1 MPNHLQEGLKEIELK
16 GIGGSPGVAV
26 GPVLLVTTEEE
37 RLVERT
43 INEEDIPREITRFEE
58 ALIATRHQV
67 REIQQKVS
75 NAIGQESA
83 SIFDAH
89 LLVVDDRSFVEE
101 VIRGLSAQRKN
112 VEAVLTSVTDRYAQ
126 ALSAIE
132 DDYLRERAADVRDVT
147 RRILRNL
154 SGRSS
159 ALLAQLDKAHI
170 VVSNDLAPSDTATL
184 NKEKVMGFGTDLGSP
199 TSHTAIMARALAIPA
214 VVGLHDVSIRVS
226 TGDTVLIDGNKG
238 LFVIHPSRER
248 LEHYGKVQE
257 IRQSME
263 TKLKELRDQPAVTKD
278 GYQVTLS
285 ANIELPNDVDAVI
298 QNGAVGVGLFRTEY
312 LYLAMKQEI
321 PSEDD
326 QYNAY
331 VEVARRVENAPAIIR
346 TVDLGGDKFLSH
358 LKIPEELN
366 PFMGWRAIRF
376 CLAQPDIFKS
386 QLRAILRASTYE
398 NIKLMYPMVSNVDEV
413 LRANAFLEEA
423 KNELRQRG
431 QPFNDDL
438 EVGVMIE
445 VPSAAITANLIAPH
459 VDFFSLGTNDLVQ
472 YTLAVDRVNERVAYL
487 YEPTHPAI
495 IRLIKSTIDVGHEH
509 GIWVG
514 ICGEMA
520 ANPLMAPLLMGLGI
534 DEFSMS
540 PPAVPLVKAAIRSLR
555 FHEAEELAKL
565 VLTSESAPKVI
576 ELCRKLIE
584 QVSPEILE
592 FVS

>member
-1 MPNHLQEGLKEIELK
+1 MSDHSQEGLKEIELK
-16 GIGGSPGVAV
+16 GIGVSPGVVV
-26 GPVLLVTTEEE
+26 GPVLLVTTEDE

-43 INEEDIPREITRFEE
+43 ISEEDIPREITRFEE

-75 NAIGQESA
+75 SAIGQESA

-101 VIRGLSAQRKN
+101 VIRGLSAQHRN
-112 VEAVLTSVTDRYAQ
+112 VEAVLKSVADRYAQ

-159 ALLAQLDKAHI
+159 AFLAQLDKAYI

-184 NKEKVMGFGTDLGSP
+184 NKDKVKGFATDLGSP

-214 VVGLHDVSIRVS
+214 VVGLHDVSVRVS

-238 LFVIHPSRER
+238 LFVIHPTRER

-257 IRQSME
+257 IRQSLE
-263 TKLKELRDQPAVTKD
+263 TKLKDLRDQPAVTKD

-285 ANIELPNDVDAVI
+285 ANIELPNDVDALI
-298 QNGAVGVGLFRTEY
+298 ENGAVGVGLFRTEY
-312 LYLAMKQEI
+312 LYLSMKQQI

-331 VEVARRVENAPAIIR
+331 VDVARGVGNAPAIIR
-346 TVDLGGDKFLSH
+346 TLDLGGDKFLSH
-358 LKIPEELN
+358 LKIPAELN

-376 CLAQPDIFKS
+376 CLAQPDIFKT

-423 KNELRQRG
+423 KDELRQRG
-431 QPFNDDL
+431 QPFNEDL

-495 IRLIKSTIDVGHEH
+495 IRLIKTTIDVGHEH

-540 PPAVPLVKAAIRSLR
+540 PSAVPLVKAAIRSVR

-565 VLTSESAPKVI
+565 VLASESALKVLQ
-576 ELCRKLIE
+576 LCRQLIE
-584 QVSPEILE
+584 KVSPEILE
-592 FVS
+592 LVG